1 MIEVAASITKH
12 LLYKAIYIQ
21 KRKPKSIKVLT
32 LLFGLR
38 VSNNNSL
45 PGKISYFPQVWFLK
59 WYFGASAF

>member
-45 PGKISYFPQVWFLK
+45 PGKISYFPQV
-59 WYFGASAF
+59 